1 MNRREVLG
9 VMTLTAAAPAA
20 AATALAQVRKDDDTL
35 AKDWTRRQR
44 FAVLPCGEVAYV
56 DRGTGPAALFLHG
69 FPLSGFQW
77 RHQVERF
84 AGKRRCIVPDF
95 LGLGFTRPA
104 EGQSVAPSAQV
115 QMLEQLLATLDVD
128 KVDLV
133 ANDSGGA
140 VAQMFAVADPRRV
153 RTMLLTNCDVEPNSP
168 PPALLPVLELA
179 AQGKFAD
186 EWLAPWAADK
196 MLARSAGGLGGMCYS
211 RPGQPT
217 DAAIDL
223 YLGPLVESAA
233 RKALVN
239 RYAVALE
246 PNPLAGIE
254 ARLRTLPTPTRVVWG
269 MKDDIFDPRMPDYL
283 DALLPASR
291 GVRRVAEGKL
301 FWPEEYPEILSEEL
315 VRLWTP

>member
-9 VMTLTAAAPAA
+9 VMALAAAAPAA
-20 AATALAQVRKDDDTL
+20 AALAQVRTGDDAL
-35 AKDWTRRQR
+35 AADWTRRRR
-44 FAVLPCGEVAYV
+44 FAALPCGEVAYV
-56 DRGTGPAALFLHG
+56 DRGSGPAALFLHG
-69 FPLSGFQW
+69 FPLNGFQW

-84 AGKRRCIVPDF
+84 AGQRRSIVPDF
-95 LGLGFTRPA
+95 LGLGFTRVA
-104 EGQSVAPSAQV
+104 EGQSVAPDAQV
-115 QMLEQLLATLDVD
+115 RMLEQLLAKLDVA

-140 VAQMFAVADPRRV
+140 VAQMFAVAHPDRV

-168 PPALLPVLELA
+168 PPALRPVLELA
-179 AQGKFAD
+179 AEGKFAD

-196 MLARSAGGLGGMCYS
+196 TLARSPTGLGGQCYS

-217 DAAIDL
+217 DAAIDI
-223 YLGPLVESAA
+223 YLAPLVESPA
-233 RKALVN
+233 RRALTN
-239 RYAVALE
+239 RYALGLD
-246 PNPLAGIE
+246 PNPLAGIA
-254 ARLRTLPTPTRVVWG
+254 ARLRTLRTPTRIVWG

-291 GVRRVAEGKL
+291 GVRRLAEGKL

-315 VRLWTP
+315 ARLWA